1 METNRSVEELEAAIG
16 YVFKDKNLLL
26 EAVTHSSYS
35 NEMRINKRAHYERLE
50 FLGDAVL
57 ELLSSEFL
65 FEKYPKVPEGGL
77 SKKRASMVCEPS
89 LARCARSMKLGS
101 FIFFGKGEETAGGR
115 EKDSI
120 LADVVEA
127 VLGAIYLDSG
137 LDSARTYTK
146 DHILTFLKEQEL
158 FVDSKSILQEIV
170 QHLPEG
176 ERLEYVLVEESG
188 PEHDKTFVMEARV
201 GGCVLSTGRGK
212 TKKAAQ
218 QEAAY
223 QAIRNYQKN
232 N

>member
-1 METNRSVEELEAAIG
+1 MDINEMIKELEASIG

-57 ELLSSEFL
+57 ELISSEFL

-89 LARCARSMKLGS
+89 LARCARSMNLGS
-101 FIFFGKGEETAGGR
+101 FIFFGKGEEQAGGR
-115 EKDSI
+115 KKESI

-127 VLGAIYLDSG
+127 ILGAIYLDSG
-137 LDSARTYTK
+137 LDSARTYTQN
-146 DHILTFLKEQEL
+146 HILTFLKEQEL
-158 FVDSKSILQEIV
+158 FVDSKSILQEMV

-176 ERLEYVLVEESG
+176 ERLEYVLVDEFG
-188 PEHDKTFVMEARV
+188 PEHDKTFVMEARI
-201 GGCVLSTGRGK
+201 GGMVLATGKGK

-223 QAIRNYQKN
+223 LAIQNYKDKK
-232 N
+232 